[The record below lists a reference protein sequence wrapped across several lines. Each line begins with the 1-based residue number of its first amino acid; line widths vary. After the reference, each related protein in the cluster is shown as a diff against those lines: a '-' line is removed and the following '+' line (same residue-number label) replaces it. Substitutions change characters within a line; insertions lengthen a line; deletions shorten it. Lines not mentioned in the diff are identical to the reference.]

1 MQSLGIFLVGFS
13 IFCELLLLIMSFYFK
28 ENKIFFIALALL
40 FFRVFYLF
48 APLLQAHFFTSLF
61 LPFVFMLFTLMP
73 SEKIVFDKR
82 NLSKIALLF
91 VFLIL
96 GLILSKS
103 TNFNASLSES
113 GTKWLFLSPI
123 NDISF
128 YFFVFEALLLLVL
141 SWLKNKLFIF
151 IAFVLAFVQ
160 FLFQKALSFSYFEL
174 ASVFLIV
181 FLNYEYFKQFFYDKQ
196 TNLPNHRALKRFLKG
211 QKKEFVVLKIKAQ
224 NFIDEKTAANE
235 TAAQKIM
242 SEKSLA
248 QISAAQIARALLK
261 LQLNARLFYV
271 NDDFIFV
278 CDEAKSIKEAL
289 QKSLENSKFD
299 FEIQSVKS
307 LEI

>member
-1 MQSLGIFLVGFS
+1 M
-13 IFCELLLLIMSFYFK
+13 
-28 ENKIFFIALALL
+28 
-40 FFRVFYLF
+40 
-48 APLLQAHFFTSLF
+48 
-61 LPFVFMLFTLMP
+61 
-73 SEKIVFDKR
+73 
-82 NLSKIALLF
+82 
-91 VFLIL
+91 
-96 GLILSKS
+96 
-103 TNFNASLSES
+103 
-113 GTKWLFLSPI
+113 
-123 NDISF
+123 
-128 YFFVFEALLLLVL
+128 
-141 SWLKNKLFIF
+141 
-151 IAFVLAFVQ
+151 
-160 FLFQKALSFSYFEL
+160 
-174 ASVFLIV
+174 
-181 FLNYEYFKQFFYDKQ
+181 
-196 TNLPNHRALKRFLKG
+196 KRFLKG